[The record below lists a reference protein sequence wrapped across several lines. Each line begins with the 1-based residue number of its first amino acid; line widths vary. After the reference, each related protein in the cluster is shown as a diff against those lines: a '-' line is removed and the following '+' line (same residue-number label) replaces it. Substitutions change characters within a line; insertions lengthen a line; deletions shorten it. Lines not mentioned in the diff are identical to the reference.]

1 MRSIPARQCGR
12 RTQSSKWTTGCTP
25 STRPYRNSCGEVT
38 PAPPDKELEQQPEK
52 PPVPQGTSTNYF
64 ANELFTGQ
72 FIIVDEQEF
81 FFSAVDT
88 ERLIEEHH
96 LAQD

>member
-1 MRSIPARQCGR
+1 M
-12 RTQSSKWTTGCTP
+12 
-25 STRPYRNSCGEVT
+25 
-38 PAPPDKELEQQPEK
+38 
-52 PPVPQGTSTNYF
+52 PQGTSTNYF

-96 LAQD
+96 LAQDARFLLDSGYQAPRSIRLGISLAF